1 MIKRLIRFAL
11 VGGLNTGVDIGII
24 TLLAFLLPAKNLVQ
38 LIGYNTI
45 AYSIGACNSFFL
57 NKFWTFN
64 ERTPV
69 TMQQVGKFVLVTI
82 GGIILNNVVLSMFSL
97 LWPALAYGSAWDTLT
112 LKVGVAA
119 TCMLLSFVALNLLV
133 FAVGKEPSV
142 KIPTGKFTGKFGTS
156 ISIILPAY
164 NEQDIISET
173 VRHVYTE
180 MTRLV
185 SDFEIIV
192 VNDGSKDH
200 TRRVVEEL
208 TRYCPCLRLI
218 NHDVNK
224 GYGAALVTGFTNT
237 SKELAFFMDS
247 DGQFDIADIAYLLP
261 LIGQYDAVL
270 GYRINRRDALMRKLN
285 AWGWKQIARFLF
297 GVKVKDVDCAFKL
310 YPARFFREMNYETGG
325 AMINVE
331 MLYKFTRA
339 GYSYAQVGVR
349 HLPRKTG
356 KATGA
361 KLAVIARALRDA
373 FACAEKWS
381 QA

>member
-24 TLLAFLLPAKNLVQ
+24 TLLAFLLPAKNLVH

-45 AYSIGACNSFFL
+45 AYSIGACNSFVL
-57 NKFWTFN
+57 NKFWTFK

-69 TMQQVGKFVLVTI
+69 TAQQVGKFVLVTI

-97 LWPALAYGSAWDTLT
+97 AWPALAYGSAWDTLT

-133 FAVGKEPSV
+133 FAVGKEQAV

-180 MTRLV
+180 MLRLV

-192 VNDGSKDH
+192 VNDGSRDN

-208 TRYCPCLRLI
+208 TRYCPQLRLI

-270 GYRINRRDALMRKLN
+270 GYRIDRQDALMRKLN

-310 YPARFFREMNYETGG
+310 YPARFFRTMDYETGG

-339 GYSYAQVGVR
+339 GYTYGQVGVR

-361 KLAVIARALRDA
+361 RLSVIVRALRDA
-373 FACAEKWS
+373 FTCAERWS